1 MITLFSIILPILLN
15 ASALL
20 AQSGGYT
27 GSFQRL
33 GFGPRGMAMGNAMV
47 SVTGDGVYGYYNPA
61 LAAHISENRQID
73 ISSAVMQ
80 FDRKLNMVNAH
91 FNLPPSAGF
100 GLYLIHAGVSDIDGR
115 TNSGYHTQML
125 STNEFQLGSQFGIR
139 LTPRIWSGI
148 GLKFNMA
155 RFHTELSSSRAFGAD
170 IGFLIQF
177 TENIFT
183 AITIQDLLATYQ
195 WSAGDLYSDDFNIT
209 TEHSFP
215 VRLKGG
221 ISYIPSDSFL
231 FASEF
236 EYRIHSVPENGSG
249 INSTYLRLGGR
260 YYMHER
266 FTLRG
271 GIRILDMKTDLT
283 STFSTGFS
291 IHLPFDKFSPSI
303 DYTFAQEPNKVSNLH
318 VFALRLMI

>member
-1 MITLFSIILPILLN
+1 MLLN
-15 ASALL
+15 TSALL
-20 AQSGGYT
+20 AQSGGYA

-47 SVTGDGVYGYYNPA
+47 SVTGEGVYGYYNPA
-61 LAAHISENRQID
+61 LAAQNSEYRQID

-91 FNLPPSAGF
+91 FNLPPSAGI

-125 STNEFQLGSQFGIR
+125 STNEFQLGSQFGMR
-139 LTPRIWSGI
+139 LSPYIWGGI
-148 GLKFNMA
+148 GLKFNLA
-155 RFHTELSSSRAFGAD
+155 RFHTELNSSRAFGAD

-177 TENIFT
+177 TEKIFA
-183 AITIQDLLATYQ
+183 AITIQDMLATYQ
-195 WSAGDLYSDDFNIT
+195 WAAGDLYGDDFNIT

-215 VRLKGG
+215 LRLKGG
-221 ISYIPSDSFL
+221 ISYIPFDSVL
-231 FASEF
+231 FSSEF
-236 EYRIHSVPENGSG
+236 EYRFQSVPENSSG
-249 INSTYLRLGGR
+249 INSTFLRLGGR
-260 YYMHER
+260 YNIHER
-266 FTLRG
+266 FTLRC
-271 GIRILDMKTDLT
+271 GIRILDMNTDLT
-283 STFSTGFS
+283 TTISTGFS

>member
-1 MITLFSIILPILLN
+1 MLLN

-20 AQSGGYT
+20 AQSGGYA

-47 SVTGDGVYGYYNPA
+47 SVTGEGVYGYYNPA
-61 LAAHISENRQID
+61 LAAQNSEYRQID

-91 FNLPPSAGF
+91 FNLPPSAGI

-125 STNEFQLGSQFGIR
+125 STNEFQLGSQFGMR
-139 LTPRIWSGI
+139 LSPYIWSGI
-148 GLKFNMA
+148 GLKFNLA
-155 RFHTELSSSRAFGAD
+155 RFHTELNSSRAFGAD

-177 TENIFT
+177 TEKIFA
-183 AITIQDLLATYQ
+183 AITIQDMLATYQ
-195 WSAGDLYSDDFNIT
+195 WAAGDLYGDDFNIT

-215 VRLKGG
+215 LRLKGG
-221 ISYIPSDSFL
+221 ISYIPFDSVL
-231 FASEF
+231 FSSEF
-236 EYRIHSVPENGSG
+236 EYRFQSFPENSSG
-249 INSTYLRLGGR
+249 INSTFLRLGGR
-260 YYMHER
+260 YNIHER
-266 FTLRG
+266 FTLRC
-271 GIRILDMKTDLT
+271 GIRILDMNTDLT
-283 STFSTGFS
+283 TTISTGFS

-303 DYTFAQEPNKVSNLH
+303 DYTFTREPNKVSNLH